1 MNKRQSIVIFA
12 VLLSLFFA
20 SSSTYAG
27 PSVTQIGSSASQDVI
42 KKSSSGICHDTDS
55 RFYSR
60 TKNFIAYDTMALCVE
75 SGARPYKGYGSN
87 LDRAEQE
94 AIDEGR
100 AFVSLYNRD
109 DWEHWTDDDGDCQTV
124 RHELLISTSKRA
136 VTFTRSDQC
145 IVKTGIWVG
154 LYSAK
159 SFTNA
164 SELQIDHVVPLKWA
178 HGHGGA
184 TWSKEKKRQFAN
196 DPINLLA
203 VKGTLNQSKG
213 AKGPDAWLPPN
224 HPYRC
229 QYIAHFNRVVEHYGL
244 AYIPSEKRIVDRL
257 VKACNSAGL

>member
-1 MNKRQSIVIFA
+1 MIKKESIVIFA
-12 VLLSLFFA
+12 ALLVFSIF
-20 SSSTYAG
+20 S
-27 PSVTQIGSSASQDVI
+27 PSVFANPSVNPIASAAAENVI

-87 LDRAEQE
+87 IDRAEKE
-94 AIDEGR
+94 AIEEGR

-124 RHELLISTSKRA
+124 RHELLISTSKRD
-136 VTFTRSDQC
+136 VTFTRRDQC
-145 IVKTGIWVG
+145 IVKTGLWVG

-184 TWSKEKKRQFAN
+184 TWSKEKKRRFAN

-203 VKGTLNQSKG
+203 VQGTLNQSKG
-213 AKGPDAWLPPN
+213 AKGPDEWLPPN

-229 QYIAHFNRVVEHYGL
+229 QYIVHFNRVVEHYGL

-257 VKACNSAGL
+257 VKACSRAR